1 MEVHVFYI
9 ERLITLWTLLV
20 SFLTY
25 KLSDLECF
33 VLIIHMYL
41 LLNVMVVIE
50 ASIII
55 EINKSQLW
63 LIFLEPKAVKVL
75 SVAGLK
81 QIKFLTSLL
90 VSITAKFLKIIAISR
105 FLCKATLV
113 ILSLL

>member
-20 SFLTY
+20 LFLTY

-81 QIKFLTSLL
+81 QLLTSLL